1 MAERR
6 CPQCGC
12 TSFHY
17 NPRRM
22 KIVCNMC
29 GHAIDDEQEQQRRQ
43 AYDRNFYEATQ
54 NIRVGNYGTALSTLN
69 SLKNQYVAD
78 PRTYQAIQ
86 QAASEDYH
94 LEADDLSADKM
105 SVLADSWEKLTR
117 LNALTGQIRRYGYKI
132 HARRIEKLQKKRK
145 ISVFMMAA
153 SILYFVGIFYMGIQK
168 HPGLAFL
175 SFLLFCYASVKCYN
189 MQPQKTKEDLEKLK
203 NSRNPYT

>member
-78 PRTYQAIQ
+78 PRIYQAIQ

-117 LNALTGQIRRYGYKI
+117 LNALTGQIRQIGRA
-132 HARRIEKLQKKRK
+132 H
-145 ISVFMMAA
+145 V
-153 SILYFVGIFYMGIQK
+153 
-168 HPGLAFL
+168 
-175 SFLLFCYASVKCYN
+175 
-189 MQPQKTKEDLEKLK
+189 
-203 NSRNPYT
+203 